1 MVFLNTFI
9 DHTSCRVLYRCRQ
22 LRKSSPVTA
31 TYLYSLNFF
40 DWAKSGGGLK
50 PSPSPC
56 AVPVKT
62 VPVWSVL
69 VKYRTIF
76 LTRTLTLSSLHS
88 SWSIKSQSNITPER
102 VIPAPARS
110 LIEDYNNSSK
120 STKSLSLS
128 LIEQFISPKDL
139 FIQFSED
146 DFEVNL
152 FIQLSYCIYYTKSLL
167 ESYQLD
173 QLKYSPPP
181 LVFIHPENRFN
192 WNLNKKYILPMV

>member
-1 MVFLNTFI
+1 MIETF
-9 DHTSCRVLYRCRQ
+9 
-22 LRKSSPVTA
+22 
-31 TYLYSLNFF
+31 
-40 DWAKSGGGLK
+40 
-50 PSPSPC
+50 
-56 AVPVKT
+56 
-62 VPVWSVL
+62 
-69 VKYRTIF
+69 F
-76 LTRTLTLSSLHS
+76 LTLLIYFFWWGKKAASA
-88 SWSIKSQSNITPER
+88 P
-102 VIPAPARS
+102 PPARS

-173 QLKYSPPP
+173 QFKYSPPP
-181 LVFIHPENRFN
+181 PLFSYTQKIGLIE
-192 WNLNKKYILPMV
+192 I